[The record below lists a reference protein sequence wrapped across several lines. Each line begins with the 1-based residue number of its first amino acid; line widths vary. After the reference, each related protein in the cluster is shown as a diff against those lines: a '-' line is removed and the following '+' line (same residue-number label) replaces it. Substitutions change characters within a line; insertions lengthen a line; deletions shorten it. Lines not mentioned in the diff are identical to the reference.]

1 MSILNEPSSPTVS
14 VGIIGMGAIGCLI
27 SSQLPLSCQRFAL
40 IQGEQDFFHFAIE
53 SDSQTQ
59 QFALPAWNDQVLD
72 MVLVCV
78 KAAQTLAAL
87 KQWQSAISKETQIV
101 IVQNGFGQHDQV
113 KQLFPNNTLF
123 AVSTTEGA
131 NRINRHH
138 IHHAG
143 RGITQWGYF
152 SGPKKPLLLAL
163 DKLSG
168 DHQNSSNIRQVLLDK
183 LAINAAINA
192 LTVKYNC
199 RNGDLLSQDKA
210 LQDLQSVC
218 TEVESCY
225 QTLNWPL
232 SFSLFERAKQ
242 VALTTANNVSS
253 MLQDVRNQNETE
265 IDYINGYLVTQAKAV
280 NLTLTTNQQLVDLI
294 KQQVR

>member
-1 MSILNEPSSPTVS
+1 
-14 VGIIGMGAIGCLI
+14 MGAIGCLI
-27 SSQLPLSCQRFAL
+27 SSQLPLFCQRFAL
-40 IQGEQDFFHFAIE
+40 IKGEQDFFHFAIQSE
-53 SDSQTQ
+53 SQTQ
-59 QFALPAWNDQVLD
+59 QFALPAWNNQQLD
-72 MVLVCV
+72 VVLVCV
-78 KAAQTLAAL
+78 KAAQTLPAL
-87 KQWQSAISKETQIV
+87 KQWQNAISKDTQVI

-113 KQLFPNNTLF
+113 KQMFPNNTLF

-138 IHHAG
+138 VHHAG

-152 SGPKKPLLLAL
+152 SGPNKPLLLDL
-163 DKLSG
+163 EKLSG
-168 DHQNSSNIRQVLLDK
+168 HHQISDNIRQVLLDK

-199 RNGDLLSQDKA
+199 KNGDLLSQDKA
-210 LQDLQSVC
+210 LQDLQKVC

-225 QTLNWPL
+225 QAVNWPL

-242 VALTTANNVSS
+242 VALNTANNVSS
-253 MLQDVRNQNETE
+253 MLQDIRNQNETE

-280 NLTLTTNQQLVDLI
+280 NLTLTTNQQLVDLV
-294 KQQVR
+294 KQQLQ